1 MAKIQIIDDEVDL
14 SGNLRILL
22 EKAGHTAFVYNEA
35 EGAVDEIVKNAP
47 DILVLDVMFPGNP
60 AGGFDIARETRTRDE
75 LKNLPIIMLTGV
87 NQEMPVEFS
96 GDDIDSDWMP
106 VQEFMDKPVN
116 MPILLQKIND
126 LLKS

>member
-1 MAKIQIIDDEVDL
+1 M
-14 SGNLRILL
+14 
-22 EKAGHTAFVYNEA
+22 
-35 EGAVDEIVKNAP
+35 
-47 DILVLDVMFPGNP
+47 LDVMFPGNP

-75 LKNLPIIMLTGV
+75 LKSLPIIMLTGV

-116 MPILLQKIND
+116 MPILLQKIN
-126 LLKS
+126 LKT